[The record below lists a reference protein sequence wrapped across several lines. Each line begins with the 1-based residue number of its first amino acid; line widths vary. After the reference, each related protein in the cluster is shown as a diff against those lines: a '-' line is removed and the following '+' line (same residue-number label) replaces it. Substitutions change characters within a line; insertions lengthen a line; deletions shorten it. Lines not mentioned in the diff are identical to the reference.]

1 MPIMCQALYYMLVIY
16 QLVPKKHDFYHQRLC
31 NQKARQ
37 NLNKKKCNHFTKKKK
52 KVSLVAVGCHAKH
65 FINNIHFFTFI
76 HLFIQQHVANH
87 MPEIVLGAGVGHKAV
102 KKTKL

>member
-52 KVSLVAVGCHAKH
+52 KSISCGSW
-65 FINNIHFFTFI
+65 
-76 HLFIQQHVANH
+76 
-87 MPEIVLGAGVGHKAV
+87 MPCKAFY
-102 KKTKL
+102 K